1 MKRLIL
7 IRHSKS
13 SWEDETTDDFNR
25 KLTKRGERD
34 AKFMSEF
41 LTKKIQKPDLIFTS
55 PTLRA
60 QRTAEFFADA
70 FDVDDDNVIS
80 DEGIYDRG
88 SKYIIQLLEKLNDDI
103 NSVMLIGH
111 NPDITTLAN
120 YFTGEYFDN
129 IPTTGIVGIEFDIN
143 TWKAIEEKPG
153 KLLFYEIPK
162 KYFKKSK

>member
-1 MKRLIL
+1 MKTLTL

-13 SWEDETTDDFNR
+13 SWEDEDTNDFNR
-25 KLTKRGERD
+25 RLTKRGERD
-34 AKFMSEF
+34 AKFMSE
-41 LTKKIQKPDLIFTS
+41 LLAKQIQKPDLLLTS

-60 QRTAEFFADA
+60 QRTAEYFADA
-70 FDVDDDNVIS
+70 FDIDDDNIIN
-80 DEGIYDRG
+80 DQGIYDRG
-88 SKYIIQLLEKLNDDI
+88 AKYIIQFLKNLNNDI
-103 NSVMLIGH
+103 SSVVLIGH

-129 IPTTGIVGIEFDIN
+129 IPTTGIVAIEFDIS
-143 TWKAIEEKPG
+143 TWNEIEDKPG